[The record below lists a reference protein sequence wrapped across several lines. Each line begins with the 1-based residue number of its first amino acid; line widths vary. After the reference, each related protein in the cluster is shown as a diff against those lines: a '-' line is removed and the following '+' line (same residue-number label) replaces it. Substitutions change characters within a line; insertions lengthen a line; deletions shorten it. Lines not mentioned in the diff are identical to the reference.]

1 MRMLVI
7 IVNVSPQAPEVVFI
21 VSKPSK
27 MLSDRRAKISPLLT
41 DISGPVSGKSA
52 ENITTATLKC
62 SITFLRD
69 VNDEA
74 GDIR

>member
-1 MRMLVI
+1 
-7 IVNVSPQAPEVVFI
+7 
-21 VSKPSK
+21 

-41 DISGPVSGKSA
+41 DISGPVSSQSA
-52 ENITTATLKC
+52 VNVATATLKC

-69 VNDEA
+69 VNDEP

>member
-1 MRMLVI
+1 
-7 IVNVSPQAPEVVFI
+7 
-21 VSKPSK
+21 